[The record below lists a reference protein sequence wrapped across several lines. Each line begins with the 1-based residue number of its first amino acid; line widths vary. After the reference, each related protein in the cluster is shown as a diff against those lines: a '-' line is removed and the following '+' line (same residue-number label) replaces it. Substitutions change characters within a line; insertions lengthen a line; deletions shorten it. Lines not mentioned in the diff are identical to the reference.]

1 MAYKIVVKDL
11 AKEDM
16 QVAYDYYENG
26 SKGQGEDFLI
36 KLQKRFDDLEEHPHH
51 YGYIDDQNII
61 RDVKLKKFPYV
72 IIFEII
78 GAEVIVYSVHNTS
91 KDPKKRLRR

>member
-1 MAYKIVVKDL
+1 MAYTIVIKDP

-16 QVAYDYYENG
+16 QAAYDHYEKE
-26 SKGQGEDFLI
+26 SKGLGEDFLI
-36 KLQKRFDDLEEHPHH
+36 KLLKRFDDLEDHPHH

-78 GAEVIVYSVHNTS
+78 VKEVIVYSVHCTS
-91 KDPKKRLRR
+91 KDPQKRLRR